1 MKCPSCGHL
10 EDRVIDSRATKEG
23 SAIRRR
29 RECLACAH
37 RFTTYEEIDAAVLYV
52 VKRDGRREP
61 FDRAKLWGGIRRATE
76 KRPIPAAVLDSA
88 VEHVEA
94 EIRAL
99 GVSEVSSAAV
109 GERVMAALRDIDAVA
124 YVRFASVYRQFRDVS
139 QFMDEVK
146 SLTGEA
152 PAAGAAP
159 GAEAGPAAE
168 AAPGAGAAPAV
179 ADGAAP
185 LVPDAAARPRE
196 DAA

>member
-10 EDRVIDSRATKEG
+10 EDRVIDSRAAKEG

-61 FDRAKLWGGIRRATE
+61 FDRAKLWGGIRRAAE
-76 KRPIPAAVLDSA
+76 KRPIPAAVLESA
-88 VEHVEA
+88 VDHVEA
-94 EIRAL
+94 AIRAL
-99 GVSEVSSAAV
+99 GLSEVPSSTV
-109 GERVMAALRDIDAVA
+109 GEQVMAALRDIDAVA

-146 SLTGEA
+146 SLTGASPVE
-152 PAAGAAP
+152 
-159 GAEAGPAAE
+159 
-168 AAPGAGAAPAV
+168 PGAGS
-179 ADGAAP
+179 
-185 LVPDAAARPRE
+185 RPNE
-196 DAA
+196 DLG